1 MAQKSNPRRHSQ
13 SDGDKSARFMRK
25 KAGNRP
31 LKMRKKSRLTSRHII
46 LTFFILGVFFFG
58 VERLWTFLITWEQLN
73 IKQVEID
80 CRHPLLNNQV
90 KDFISRI
97 PMGNILLLDPS
108 EISISL
114 KDLPWA
120 ATVRVRKIFPSTLRV
135 TVVERKPWAVVKK
148 DRIYLI
154 DRDGV
159 VLQPAGPE
167 AMDSLPLLSDRE
179 EFADDYLHKIQAA
192 GKFLDLLIPGEKA
205 DIATIDL
212 SSGSNMK
219 ISTRYPPNELY
230 LGRKG
235 QVERFRYFQQIKGRL
250 GLYGS
255 FDYVDLRFDDRI
267 YLKIRPESKL
277 AALPS
282 K

>member
-31 LKMRKKSRLTSRHII
+31 VKMRKKSRLTSRHII

-192 GKFLDLLIPGEKA
+192 GKFLDLLIPGESGYRHHRFKQREQYENQHSIPSERA
-205 DIATIDL
+205 L
-212 SSGSNMK
+212 SRSKGTGGKIQIFSTDQGPTGALRKLRLCGSE
-219 ISTRYPPNELY
+219 I
-230 LGRKG
+230 
-235 QVERFRYFQQIKGRL
+235 
-250 GLYGS
+250 
-255 FDYVDLRFDDRI
+255 
-267 YLKIRPESKL
+267 
-277 AALPS
+277 
-282 K
+282 